1 MLCIFQC
8 NSIYPV
14 PIPPVTMSSSDI
26 SPFSVIMFF
35 FSSLMHYNFFFFFFA
50 LLLFLFIYFFFLFWN
65 FDAVRVLMIWRKGWR
80 PLEILRPVAIEVNS
94 ALSDL
99 VTRNTASIVKVVQNQ
114 IPLCL
119 TLAIEPWSLCQ
130 ELLAMQSCVSKW
142 FKMMIFFLLFF
153 PQTKQY
159 LKVILLNFLDTL
171 LICEIRRQI
180 I

>member
-8 NSIYPV
+8 NTIYPV
-14 PIPPVTMSSSDI
+14 LIPPVTMSSTDF
-26 SPFSVIMFF
+26 SPSSGIMFF
-35 FSSLMHYNFFFFFFA
+35 LSSLMHYH
-50 LLLFLFIYFFFLFWN
+50 FLFFLHYYCFCLFISSFLFWN

-80 PLEILRPVAIEVNS
+80 PLEILRPLAIEVNS

-99 VTRNTASIVKVVQNQ
+99 VARNTSSIVKVVQNQ

-119 TLAIEPWSLCQ
+119 TLAIEPWSLCE

-159 LKVILLNFLDTL
+159 LKGILLNFLDTL